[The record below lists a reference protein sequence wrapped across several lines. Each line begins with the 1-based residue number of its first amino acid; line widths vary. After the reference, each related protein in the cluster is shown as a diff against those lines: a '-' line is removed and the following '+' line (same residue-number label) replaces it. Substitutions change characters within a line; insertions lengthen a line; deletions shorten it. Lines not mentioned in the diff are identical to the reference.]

1 MSTSSSAAVA
11 SKRMEKTNPKK
22 GHGGSH
28 SNAGTSGATLK
39 PVHPPKEPTMAE
51 QAARLG
57 LFT

>member
-1 MSTSSSAAVA
+1 MD
-11 SKRMEKTNPKK
+11 KTNPNPKK

-28 SNAGTSGATLK
+28 SNATSTTTLK